1 MVDLVTFIDARLN
14 DLENQHNTLALE
26 VERLIK
32 ELIERVE
39 DLEAKVPK
47 VDEPAQKRDT
57 SWHPHDAIENYW
69 CPVLQTERVVVMT
82 RAGYISAAE
91 RAEYRN
97 WDERGDDTIVAWR
110 YAKEG
115 E

>member
-1 MVDLVTFIDARLN
+1 MADLVTAIDARLS

-26 VERLIK
+26 TQRQID
-32 ELIERVE
+32 ELIERIE

-47 VDEPAQKRDT
+47 VDEPVPKRDT
-57 SWHPHDAIENYW
+57 GWRPYDWAIDT
-69 CPVLQTERVVVMT
+69 PPGGDERVVVMIRSNDEIT
-82 RAGYISAAE
+82 YPAPASHW
-91 RAEYRN
+91 N
-97 WDERGDDTIVAWR
+97 WDEHGKGTIVAWR